1 MTQTPVVLL
10 HGYYHGAWC
19 WTDVVL
25 ALAAAGR
32 AAVPVDMAGHG
43 LRARRPVAAT
53 ARPFDES
60 TFATEKSPLGD
71 IDLEAAADLLIRQI
85 AAIGRGAPTTVVA
98 HSMGG
103 AVLTRAAERAPHLM
117 AHLVY
122 LTAYMP
128 ASGRAC
134 ITYVS
139 LPEAKDSVFMRLVC
153 GDPMASGAMR
163 VDPFTQDPQRRDGL
177 REAFYG
183 DVEQHKANAAI
194 ALLGCDA
201 PTLTA
206 LQATELTAKRWGAID
221 RTYVICTK
229 DRTIPPAL
237 QRLFITQADDA
248 FPDNPT
254 KVQTLES
261 SHSPFLSMPERVAEL
276 LVTLA

>member
-1 MTQTPVVLL
+1 MAKTPLVLL

-19 WTDVVL
+19 WTDVVI

-43 LRARRPVAAT
+43 LRARRPAAAT
-53 ARPFDES
+53 ARPFNES
-60 TFATEKSPLGD
+60 SFATEVSPLGA
-71 IDLEAAADLLIRQI
+71 IDLDTAAELLIQQI
-85 AAIGRGAPTTVVA
+85 RAIGRGAPTTVVA

-103 AVLTRAAERAPHLM
+103 AVLSRAAERAPELI

-128 ASGRAC
+128 ASGTPC
-134 ITYVS
+134 IAYVS
-139 LPEAKDSVFMRLVC
+139 LPEAKDSVFMPLVC
-153 GDPMASGAMR
+153 GDPVAIGAMR
-163 VDPFTQDPQRRDGL
+163 VDPHSHDPQRREGL

-183 DVEQHKANAAI
+183 DVDRHKADAAI

-201 PTLTA
+201 PTPTA
-206 LQATELTAKRWGAID
+206 LQGTALTAARWGAID
-221 RTYVICTK
+221 RTYVVCTR

-237 QRLFITQADDA
+237 QRLFITQADQA
-248 FPDNPT
+248 FPENPT
-254 KVQTLES
+254 TVQTLES

-276 LVTLA
+276 LAPL

>member
-1 MTQTPVVLL
+1 MSKLPLVLL
-10 HGYYHGAWC
+10 HGYFHGAWC
-19 WTDVVL
+19 WTDVVI

-32 AAVPVDMAGHG
+32 SAVPVDMAGHG
-43 LRARRPVAAT
+43 LHARRPAAAT

-60 TFATEKSPLGD
+60 AFATEASPLGA
-71 IDLEAAADLLIRQI
+71 IDLDVAAELLIRQVR
-85 AAIGRGAPTTVVA
+85 AIGRGAPTTVVA

-103 AVLTRAAERAPHLM
+103 AVLSRAAERAPELM

-128 ASGRAC
+128 ASGTPPIAYF
-134 ITYVS
+134 T
-139 LPEAKDSVFMRLVC
+139 LPEAKDNIFMPLVYGDPVTIGALRIDPDSRDSQRRERLV
-153 GDPMASGAMR
+153 
-163 VDPFTQDPQRRDGL
+163 Q
-177 REAFYG
+177 AFYG
-183 DVEQHKANAAI
+183 DVERHKAEAAV

-201 PTLTA
+201 PMPA
-206 LQATELTAKRWGAID
+206 VLQPTELTANRWGSID

-237 QRLFITQADDA
+237 QQLFITQADQA
-248 FPDNPT
+248 FPNKLT

-276 LVTLA
+276 LAPLP